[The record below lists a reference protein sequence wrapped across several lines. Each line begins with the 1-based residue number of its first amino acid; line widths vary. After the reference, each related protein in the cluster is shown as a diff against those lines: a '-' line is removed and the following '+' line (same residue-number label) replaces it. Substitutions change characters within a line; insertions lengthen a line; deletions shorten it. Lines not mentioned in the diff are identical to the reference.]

1 MRRLRPAT
9 VVVSL
14 GLVACA
20 ALELAG
26 VRPLG
31 FEEADD
37 RTSRLRILGPSAE
50 RPVGGASFRLWARID
65 NPNGFGVTLTE
76 VVGDLNLEDADAIEV
91 RFPLGLPL
99 VARQDTIVPLDVT
112 IGFDDVPR
120 LARSIGTFAVGGSV
134 DYALDGTFAVDAG
147 RLGEPR
153 FGPLTLLRGELRVR

>member
-1 MRRLRPAT
+1 MRRT
-9 VVVSL
+9 GSVIVVIAL
-14 GLVACA
+14 ALAGCA

-26 VRPLG
+26 VRPLR

-37 RTSRLRILGPSAE
+37 RDSRIRILAPSSGS
-50 RPVGGASFRLWARID
+50 PLGGASFRLWARID
-65 NPNGFGVTLTE
+65 NPNGFGVILTE
-76 VVGDLNLEDADAIEV
+76 VAGDLLLEDADAIEV

-112 IGFDDVPR
+112 VGFDDLPG
-120 LARSIGTFAVGGSV
+120 LARSIGTLATGGAV
-134 DYALDGTFAVDAG
+134 DYTLDGTFAVDAG